1 MLKQVALLFALLAAV
16 IVCSY
21 AAVPTGNVQ
30 TSMVRRPVVSQPR
43 FMMAQPRHFQRFSS
57 PRTRMYAK
65 NEKEV
70 GLVPDTNVPDAD
82 LVPADG
88 GLLDSIFN
96 KWLCKASPTR
106 VLLH

>member
-1 MLKQVALLFALLAAV
+1 
-16 IVCSY
+16 
-21 AAVPTGNVQ
+21 
-30 TSMVRRPVVSQPR
+30 
-43 FMMAQPRHFQRFSS
+43 
-57 PRTRMYAK
+57 MYAK